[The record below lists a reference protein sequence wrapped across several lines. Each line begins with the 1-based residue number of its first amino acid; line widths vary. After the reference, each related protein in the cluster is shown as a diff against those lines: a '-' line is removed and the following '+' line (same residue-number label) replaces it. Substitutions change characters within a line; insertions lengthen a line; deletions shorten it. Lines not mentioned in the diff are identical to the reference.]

1 MKRIITLFAIIGLL
15 AFSGCTTN
23 DDNVDSDT
31 IAEVIDV
38 NNVNFDLNGNGGIRR
53 FGFTLFPGDVVL
65 AYRATGVEN
74 GRTVWT
80 QIPET
85 YYYDDGTQ
93 YFSYKFN
100 FTDVDFELYLEGFN
114 LNTVPSNQRTA
125 QKFRIVIVPGTNP
138 SIINKSVNN
147 KVDYSDYYAVIKR
160 YNINDSNVKQ
170 LN

>member
-1 MKRIITLFAIIGLL
+1 MKRIVTLFAIIGLI
-15 AFSGCTTN
+15 AFSGCTT

-85 YYYDDGTQ
+85 YYYMTVRN
-93 YFSYKFN
+93 SYQQSK
-100 FTDVDFELYLEGFN
+100 
-114 LNTVPSNQRTA
+114 
-125 QKFRIVIVPGTNP
+125 
-138 SIINKSVNN
+138 
-147 KVDYSDYYAVIKR
+147 
-160 YNINDSNVKQ
+160 
-170 LN
+170 